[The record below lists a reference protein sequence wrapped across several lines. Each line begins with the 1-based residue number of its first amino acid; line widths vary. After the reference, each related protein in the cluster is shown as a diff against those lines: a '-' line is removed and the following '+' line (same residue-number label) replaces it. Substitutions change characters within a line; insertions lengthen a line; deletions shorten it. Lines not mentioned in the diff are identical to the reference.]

1 MGNACECEGTNENEV
16 LHGVVRP
23 PPDDVV
29 QAVGAA
35 AAMKE
40 KAYDLNVAP
49 EIVKLRG
56 TWKTENDGQTMG
68 KIEGGEIF
76 WDSLFNHSRTFCSS
90 SDHSRGR
97 RSRLGQPLQLLPEPV
112 ALGWPS
118 PHRDGVDGSGAP
130 GRGGGERRAQ
140 TRLERWRDL
149 GAAAILDR
157 DIVSWGRA
165 LCSAPALL

>member
-68 KIEGGEIF
+68 KIEGSEVV
-76 WDSLFNHSRTFCSS
+76 WDSLFNYSRSPLRLVGPRLIEMELMGQVHQAEVVE
-90 SDHSRGR
+90 SDVL
-97 RSRLGQPLQLLPEPV
+97 RLV
-112 ALGWPS
+112 WS
-118 PHRDGVDGSGAP
+118 DGEIWA
-130 GRGGGERRAQ
+130 RQRY
-140 TRLERWRDL
+140 
-149 GAAAILDR
+149 
-157 DIVSWGRA
+157 
-165 LCSAPALL
+165 